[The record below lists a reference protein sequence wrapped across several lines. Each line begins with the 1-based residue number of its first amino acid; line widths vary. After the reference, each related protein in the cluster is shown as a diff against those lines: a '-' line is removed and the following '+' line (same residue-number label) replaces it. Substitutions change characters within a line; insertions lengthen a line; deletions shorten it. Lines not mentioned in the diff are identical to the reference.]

1 MAEDKLYRVAL
12 REALAEEMARDDS
25 VFLIG
30 EDIGKFGGAYRVTDG
45 LLDRFGPDRVVD
57 TPIAEEAIIGTAI
70 GSAMLGLRPV
80 VEMMTINFSLIAYD
94 QIVNNAAKIRYMFG
108 GEAKVPM
115 VIRMPGGAGHQLSA
129 QHSHSFEVLYGLI
142 PGLLV
147 VAPTTPEDAKGML
160 KSAIRS
166 DNPVMFLESLS
177 LYNVKGDVPAGDY
190 TTPLGKAALRRTGSD
205 ITIVGV
211 SRMAVLANEAAKQ
224 LEEEDIDAEVIDLR
238 SIRPIDW
245 APIVESVRRTS
256 RCLVKKGEVIA
267 EVESDK
273 ATFDLESEADGVLDI
288 IVQQGV
294 PAKIGAP
301 IARIGAAGEA
311 PAATPAPKEA
321 APKVEAAK
329 AEKPKPD
336 SEAPAPPPPSEQA
349 RPTPLPPAPK
359 GAGTPEDDGAPRV
372 AGSPEVKA
380 SPLAKRLAAELG
392 VNLAMVQ
399 GSGPEGRIV
408 KEDVQAAAGNRTAP
422 PPASRVPPRMA
433 GRPGP
438 DVEVV
443 EPTRMQATIARRMAE
458 AKSTVPEFTVTVEAR
473 VDLAVSMRQQLKDS
487 VPGADKVTMTD
498 FLVRACALALRKF
511 PEVNSS
517 WADGKFQRK
526 RRISIGLAVA
536 PSQGMGLLVPVVHD
550 ADLKDLI
557 QISIESRQV
566 IERARSGRPAEGDL
580 SGATF
585 SISNLG
591 MFGVD
596 EFTAII
602 NPPEAAILAV
612 GAIKDVPVVEGGRIV
627 PGKVMRM
634 TLSVDHR
641 VFYGATAA
649 QFMAEVKRL
658 IENPVTLVVPATQ

>member
-1 MAEDKLYRVAL
+1 MADVNMPKLSDTM
-12 REALAEEMARDDS
+12 EE
-25 VFLIG
+25 G
-30 EDIGKFGGAYRVTDG
+30 
-45 LLDRFGPDRVVD
+45 
-57 TPIAEEAIIGTAI
+57 
-70 GSAMLGLRPV
+70 
-80 VEMMTINFSLIAYD
+80 
-94 QIVNNAAKIRYMFG
+94 
-108 GEAKVPM
+108 
-115 VIRMPGGAGHQLSA
+115 
-129 QHSHSFEVLYGLI
+129 
-142 PGLLV
+142 
-147 VAPTTPEDAKGML
+147 
-160 KSAIRS
+160 
-166 DNPVMFLESLS
+166 
-177 LYNVKGDVPAGDY
+177 
-190 TTPLGKAALRRTGSD
+190 
-205 ITIVGV
+205 TIVEWKKKSG
-211 SRMAVLANEAAKQ
+211 
-224 LEEEDIDAEVIDLR
+224 D
-238 SIRPIDW
+238 P
-245 APIVESVRRTS
+245 
-256 RCLVKKGEVIA
+256 VKKGEVIA

-273 ATFDLESEADGVLDI
+273 ATFDLESESDGVLDI
-288 IVQQGV
+288 IVPQGV

-311 PAATPAPKEA
+311 PAAQATPAAPAAKPAQEA
-321 APKVEAAK
+321 APKEPAKDVPKEVAK
-329 AEKPKPD
+329 AKEPNAEPVAAASSAPPSPKPAAQP
-336 SEAPAPPPPSEQA
+336 APATQDGN
-349 RPTPLPPAPK
+349 
-359 GAGTPEDDGAPRV
+359 GAA
-372 AGSPEVKA
+372 AGSADVKA

-392 VNLAMVQ
+392 VNLAMVK

-408 KEDVQAAAGNRTAP
+408 KEDVQAAAAGKTAP
-422 PPASRVPPRMA
+422 QRAPAPAAV
-433 GRPGP
+433 RPAGP

-458 AKSTVPEFTVTVEAR
+458 AKTTVPEFTVTVEAR

-517 WADGKFQRK
+517 WVDGKFQRK

-591 MFGVD
+591 MYGVD
-596 EFTAII
+596 EFVAII

-612 GAIKDVPVVEGGRIV
+612 GTIKEVPVVDAGRIV

>member
-1 MAEDKLYRVAL
+1 MPDVNMPKLSDTM
-12 REALAEEMARDDS
+12 EE
-25 VFLIG
+25 
-30 EDIGKFGGAYRVTDG
+30 
-45 LLDRFGPDRVVD
+45 
-57 TPIAEEAIIGTAI
+57 GT
-70 GSAMLGLRPV
+70 V
-80 VEMMTINFSLIAYD
+80 VEW
-94 QIVNNAAKIRYMFG
+94 K
-108 GEAKVPM
+108 K
-115 VIRMPGGAGHQLSA
+115 
-129 QHSHSFEVLYGLI
+129 
-142 PGLLV
+142 
-147 VAPTTPEDAKGML
+147 
-160 KSAIRS
+160 KS
-166 DNPVMFLESLS
+166 
-177 LYNVKGDVPAGDY
+177 GDP
-190 TTPLGKAALRRTGSD
+190 
-205 ITIVGV
+205 
-211 SRMAVLANEAAKQ
+211 
-224 LEEEDIDAEVIDLR
+224 
-238 SIRPIDW
+238 
-245 APIVESVRRTS
+245 
-256 RCLVKKGEVIA
+256 VKKGEVIA

-273 ATFDLESEADGVLDI
+273 ATFDLESESDGVLDI
-288 IVQQGV
+288 IVAQGV

-301 IARIGAAGEA
+301 IARIGAPGEA
-311 PAATPAPKEA
+311 PPAPKEG
-321 APKVEAAK
+321 APKVEVTKEVPKEASK
-329 AEKPKPD
+329 AEKPKAAP
-336 SEAPAPPPPSEQA
+336 EAAAPPPS
-349 RPTPLPPAPK
+349 PTPAAQPAPAAQD
-359 GAGTPEDDGAPRV
+359 GDGAA
-372 AGSPEVKA
+372 AGSVEVKA

-392 VNLAMVQ
+392 VNLAMVK

-408 KEDVQAAAGNRTAP
+408 KEDVQAAAGSRAAP
-422 PPASRVPPRMA
+422 PPASGSPTPSARGPQRFA

-458 AKSTVPEFTVTVEAR
+458 AKATVPEFTVTVEAR
-473 VDLAVSMRQQLKDS
+473 VDLAVSMRQQLKDA

-517 WADGKFQRK
+517 WVDGKFQRK

-591 MFGVD
+591 MYGVD
-596 EFTAII
+596 EFVAII

-612 GAIKDVPVVEGGRIV
+612 GTIKDVPVVDAGRII

-649 QFMAEVKRL
+649 QFMAEVRRL